1 MWRVYRLT
9 RAAGAR
15 LSAALF
21 SFLPVMNEKHAA
33 AGAMDS
39 LHPKLLHS
47 HRIHFS
53 ENNEASLVLPAAAFW
68 KTARNLNLSSVRYF
82 YYLWCRNGTF
92 TGRDVLTNRTQPGFA
107 LVPAFLYFRCRNDT
121 SYCWYVLQNRTQPG
135 FALVPAFL
143 YFWCRNGTLY
153 CWYVLQNCTQFEP
166 VLRPVFLLPLVP

>member
-1 MWRVYRLT
+1 MDRT
-9 RAAGAR
+9 RR
-15 LSAALF
+15 
-21 SFLPVMNEKHAA
+21 VMNEKHAA

-92 TGRDVLTNRTQPGFA
+92 TGRDVLTNRTQYKGQNENSKRGKRGKIAIMQWLRRESPNFGTGENRKFS
-107 LVPAFLYFRCRNDT
+107 VRISRRT
-121 SYCWYVLQNRTQPG
+121 SRIQSATGIFDGDP
-135 FALVPAFL
+135 P
-143 YFWCRNGTLY
+143 
-153 CWYVLQNCTQFEP
+153 
-166 VLRPVFLLPLVP
+166 

>member
-1 MWRVYRLT
+1 MRRVYRLT

-107 LVPAFLYFRCRNDT
+107 LVPLF
-121 SYCWYVLQNRTQPG
+121 
-135 FALVPAFL
+135 
-143 YFWCRNGTLY
+143 
-153 CWYVLQNCTQFEP
+153 CTFG
-166 VLRPVFLLPLVP
+166 VVTALLPIETFWRTARNLVLHSFPLFCTFVNYDSIH